1 VVGLQDTALD
11 HVLDTAGRADD
22 DLGTVLERLH
32 VVTDAGTANAC
43 VAGDVHE
50 VTDGDNDL
58 LDLLGQLAGGGED
71 EGLAGLDVGVDFLEG
86 RDGEGGSL
94 SGT

>member
-1 VVGLQDTALD
+1 
-11 HVLDTAGRADD
+11 
-22 DLGTVLERLH
+22 
-32 VVTDAGTANAC
+32 

-50 VTDGDNDL
+50 ITDGDNDL